1 MFEKIEELY
10 LDALRNGHVSRRT
23 PPADVYMSNG
33 SLIVM
38 VDLPG
43 YRRENIRVKVGE
55 NYVEVTAYP
64 SAQDVGDAII
74 RERMANHVAYR
85 RIELRHRVRVDGARA
100 TYRDGVLIVTLPIA
114 GGLSDSEL
122 SIE

>member
-10 LDALRNGHVSRRT
+10 LDALRNGHVSKRT
-23 PPADVYMSNG
+23 PPVDMYVSNG
-33 SLIVM
+33 TLVVM

-64 SAQDVGDAII
+64 NTQEMGDALA
-74 RERMANHVAYR
+74 RERFANYVAHR
-85 RIELRHRVRVDGARA
+85 RIELKHRVRVDGAKA
-100 TYRDGVLIVTLPIA
+100 TYRDGVLVITLPIA
-114 GGLSDSEL
+114 GGISDSEI